1 MLKVNN
7 LYYAKWTSVP
17 HVKRD
22 YLALYQNGPV
32 LFMLKGESTEIVYS
46 IMLPLMTLTLWS
58 VYCLFYYV
66 VWFDFMPVNVTFVCQ
81 FLLMDSEN
89 D

>member
-46 IMLPLMTLTLWS
+46 IMLPLMTLTFWS
-58 VYCLFYYV
+58 VYYV
-66 VWFDFMPVNVTFVCQ
+66 VWFDFMPINVTFVCL
-81 FLLMDSEN
+81 FLPMDSEN